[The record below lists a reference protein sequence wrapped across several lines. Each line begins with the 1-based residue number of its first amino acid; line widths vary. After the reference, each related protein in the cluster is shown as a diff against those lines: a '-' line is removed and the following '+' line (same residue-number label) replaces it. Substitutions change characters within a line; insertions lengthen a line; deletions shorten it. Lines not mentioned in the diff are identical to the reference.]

1 MEQPRPSLYASED
14 LTWLSLAIFAAIT
27 GAARVVCSFQDCKP
41 SLYRLLCTLGTSSSF
56 VPSPADFATRA
67 RILLSPWSLQ
77 NHVFA
82 FDYTTA

>member
-14 LTWLSLAIFAAIT
+14 LTWLSLAIFAAIK
-27 GAARVVCSFQDCKP
+27 GAARVLCSTQDCKP
-41 SLYRLLCTLGTSSSF
+41 SLYRLLGTLGTLSSL

-67 RILLSPWSLQ
+67 HILSSPWSLES
-77 NHVFA
+77 HVFA